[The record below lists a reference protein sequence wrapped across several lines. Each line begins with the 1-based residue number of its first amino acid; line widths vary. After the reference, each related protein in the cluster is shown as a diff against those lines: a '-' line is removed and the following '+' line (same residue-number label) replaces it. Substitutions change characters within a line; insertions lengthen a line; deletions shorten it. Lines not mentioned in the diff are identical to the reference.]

1 MDGEIF
7 IWVIYFLTMGVL
19 SHWLARIKGVP
30 TRLWTALGVVFGPA
44 LLIILAVMKKSSAP
58 SKGKWL
64 PDQAA
69 EGIRNIRYSV
79 DNAASKIGG
88 ADALKSGNKIANEIR
103 GIFKKR

>member
-7 IWVIYFLTMGVL
+7 IWIIYGVTMGVL
-19 SHWLARIKGVP
+19 SHWLAKKKGVP
-30 TRLWTALGVVFGPA
+30 TRLWTALGVVFGPCV
-44 LLIILAVMKKSSAP
+44 LIILAVMKKSSAP
-58 SKGKWL
+58 SNGKWL

-88 ADALKSGNKIANEIR
+88 TDALNSGNKIANEIR